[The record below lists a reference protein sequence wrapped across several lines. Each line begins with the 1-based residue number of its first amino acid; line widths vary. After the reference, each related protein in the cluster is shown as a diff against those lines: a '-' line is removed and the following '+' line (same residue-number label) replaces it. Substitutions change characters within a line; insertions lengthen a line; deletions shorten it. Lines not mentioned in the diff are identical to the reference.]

1 MLRGTQD
8 APPSAPRAPRAC
20 ALLPTGRGRE
30 LRQDARLQ
38 QLRPAR
44 VTSHNASCV
53 GSSMPPPPVSP
64 QPHREW
70 RRRRPRLGSL
80 SACPGSRR
88 KGIAETEGVRTQE
101 RTAVRTK
108 SRASAGRSPR
118 SPPEEQR
125 PVGAG
130 RARWGTRMR
139 THAPR
144 CRPQTPP
151 PRGRGGNVQPRPGFP
166 APAPGAQQGRR
177 PSAEGNPPDPDLQE
191 QDAGGAALPVWGRLA
206 RITSFQL
213 VRKKAEQKRSLDAG
227 IVAPTRGCRR
237 GSRLP
242 GVRPRFCSS
251 WRLINVTLLVSIE
264 TATFF

>member
-1 MLRGTQD
+1 MHKRKELTGRARAPWHSGHASLRSQGPARMRPPPHRAREGTEAGCASAAAPPRTRHEPQCELRG
-8 APPSAPRAPRAC
+8 
-20 ALLPTGRGRE
+20 
-30 LRQDARLQ
+30 
-38 QLRPAR
+38 QLDVPH
-44 VTSHNASCV
+44 V
-53 GSSMPPPPVSP
+53 PP

-118 SPPEEQR
+118 SPQEEQR

-139 THAPR
+139 THTPR

-151 PRGRGGNVQPRPGFP
+151 PPSRGGNVQPRPGFP

-177 PSAEGNPPDPDLQE
+177 PSAEGNPPDPDL
-191 QDAGGAALPVWGRLA
+191 
-206 RITSFQL
+206 
-213 VRKKAEQKRSLDAG
+213 
-227 IVAPTRGCRR
+227 
-237 GSRLP
+237 
-242 GVRPRFCSS
+242 
-251 WRLINVTLLVSIE
+251 
-264 TATFF
+264 